1 MAQSAGWI
9 AAIVAPVGVVIL
21 VSLGALIYVLRR
33 SNSSIQRQRR
43 KRHYR
48 RNAGD
53 TPATIRPLDKPIYA
67 QHYQRMLQRP
77 QAQRSQKAQPGWKGA
92 WHGLDDAPPRHARH
106 VQTQTSSSP
115 ASHHHHHTSHH
126 HRHREHPYHP
136 HNAHHVNHQEEEGG
150 RPQNTTFAPG
160 SPKVPSPIYC
170 PIHSR
175 ESFQSHKLHHIP
187 QFCPKCKAQYRDY
200 VAPLHHNARQLIVP
214 GMNLFAESV
223 EEGTRTGISSGS
235 QSDIQTGTQ
244 AGVQTGTQTGVQA
257 GIQTGVQTGV
267 QAGIQTGVQTGV
279 QTGIQ
284 TSIQTGNQTVSQI
297 GNQTG
302 IQTGIHTGTLTGTQ
316 HETRFSQ
323 SDSENIHGRQNNWNE
338 SREAA
343 PTTPPIAQYNRT
355 WLDTGSQYTSSLK
368 RSGNVYENRPP
379 TPMQRPLQIYPG
391 PRRDSVRMPFS
402 FQSDALTTSQD
413 RSSQNASTSSYEQSR
428 DSQISP
434 VRQPWVP
441 RISPLSTSDKS
452 GGSVHIKVPPLP
464 SIVKDHMLN
473 KPLPQP
479 PQAAESLKGSPK
491 GSAIESVS
499 SIPTLQSAQRHQQFT
514 PKRSPLRDELGR
526 TISSPL
532 RYGEIPETG
541 IPLQKYEVT
550 GLGSPLFSSS
560 QRELLVR
567 SMLKPSP
574 PLRIPSKTSD
584 SSMQRTVNTSRD
596 NIVKTSPLRKV
607 ESLKESIAT
616 TVNTPDTMF
625 TAQSH
630 FSPDARE
637 VEPLSTEDL
646 AFTPPK
652 FPPQL
657 TLPAMRSNSSGFMN
671 AYMVVYRAVY
681 PYKPVLE
688 DEMDLRIGDRVFV
701 HRRFDDGWCVA
712 ERLDGDGISEGVVP
726 QICLVRE
733 D

>member
-9 AAIVAPVGVVIL
+9 TAIVVPVAVVVI
-21 VSLGALIYVLRR
+21 VSIGALIYVLRR
-33 SNSSIQRQRR
+33 GNSSILRQRR

-77 QAQRSQKAQPGWKGA
+77 QAQRAQMAQPAWKGA
-92 WHGLDDAPPRHARH
+92 WHGLDDAPPRHDRH
-106 VQTQTSSSP
+106 VQTQTLPSSP
-115 ASHHHHHTSHH
+115 ARHYNPHHHTTHHHHHHH
-126 HRHREHPYHP
+126 HREPPSHPSQPSQP
-136 HNAHHVNHQEEEGG
+136 HNSHHGNNQEVP
-150 RPQNTTFAPG
+150 PQNPAFAQG
-160 SPKVPSPIYC
+160 SPTVPSPTYC

-175 ESFQSHKLHHIP
+175 GSFQSHKLHHIP
-187 QFCPKCKAQYRDY
+187 QFCPKCQSQYRNY

-223 EEGTRTGISSGS
+223 EEGTQTGISSGM
-235 QSDIQTGTQ
+235 QSDTHTGPQTGTQ
-244 AGVQTGTQTGVQA
+244 ADIQSGTQTGVQN
-257 GIQTGVQTGV
+257 GVETG
-267 QAGIQTGVQTGV
+267 
-279 QTGIQ
+279 
-284 TSIQTGNQTVSQI
+284 SRPS
-297 GNQTG
+297 
-302 IQTGIHTGTLTGTQ
+302 LQ
-316 HETRFSQ
+316 HEKRSSQ
-323 SDSENIHGRQNNWNE
+323 ADRENIHGNQINWNK
-338 SREAA
+338 SRDTP
-343 PTTPPIAQYNRT
+343 PTTPVAPMAQYDRT
-355 WLDTGSQYTSSLK
+355 WPDTSSQSTRSRK
-368 RSGNVYENRPP
+368 PSGNMYENRPP
-379 TPMQRPLQIYPG
+379 TPMQRPLQVYPG

-402 FQSDALTTSQD
+402 FQSDALTSYQD
-413 RSSQNASTSSYEQSR
+413 HSSHNASSSSYEQSS
-428 DSQISP
+428 DSQTSP
-434 VRQPWVP
+434 VRQPWVS
-441 RISPLSTSDKS
+441 RISPLSTSDRS

-464 SIVKDHMLN
+464 SVVKDHMLN

-479 PQAAESLKGSPK
+479 PRTGESFKESPK

-514 PKRSPLRDELGR
+514 PKRTPLRDELGR
-526 TISSPL
+526 TLGSPL
-532 RYGEIPETG
+532 RYDEIPETG
-541 IPLQKYEVT
+541 VPLQKYEVT
-550 GLGSPLFSSS
+550 GLGSPLFSPS
-560 QRELLVR
+560 QRELLLR

-584 SSMQRTVNTSRD
+584 SSMQRAANTPRD
-596 NIVKTSPLRKV
+596 NAAKMSPLRKV
-607 ESLKESIAT
+607 ESLKESSTT

-630 FSPDARE
+630 FTPETRGADL
-637 VEPLSTEDL
+637 LSTEDL

-671 AYMVVYRAVY
+671 AYMVVYRTVY

-688 DEMDLRIGDRVFV
+688 DEMELRIGDRVFV

-712 ERLDGDGISEGVVP
+712 ERLDGDGITEGVVP